1 MQSTRDASPLFSQQ
15 QAKEAFADDNQ
26 VMESNRPLI
35 DKVEKITQADSTEH
49 LLSATKIPRHN
60 EKGQVIGTMDIS
72 RDITERKKAEEAL
85 IRSERLKAL
94 GEMAAGMAH
103 DFNNLNL
110 RKDSHPLPK
119 PGKGYFGDGDAVQTK
134 AKEGYLF
141 DLCQFDF
148 FVSIVEDD
156 VKSGEDVCPAQNI
169 RGGFFFRKETP
180 YLQFYLTNFNLN
192 LTCIYLYTIA
202 FYAIRATLRTG

>member
-1 MQSTRDASPLFSQQ
+1 LQSTRDASPLFSQQ
-15 QAKEAFADDNQ
+15 QAKEAFADDNR
-26 VMESNRPLI
+26 VRESNRLLL
-35 DKVEKITQADSTEH
+35 DKVEKITSADGTEH
-49 LLSATKIPRHN
+49 WVSVAKIPRYN
-60 EKGQVIGTMDIS
+60 ERGEIIGTMGIS

-94 GEMAAGMAH
+94 GEMAAGMAQ

-119 PGKGYFGDGDAVQTK
+119 PGKGYFGNGDAVQTK

-148 FVSIVEDD
+148 LVSIVEGD
-156 VKSGEDVCPAQNI
+156 VKSGEDVCPAKNI

-192 LTCIYLYTIA
+192 LTCIYLYTIT
-202 FYAIRATLRTG
+202 FYTIRATLRAS